1 MPIKVSCVDCG
12 ETFSVKDELAG
23 KRVKCRVCG
32 VPVRVSNEASA
43 DADDDD
49 DDDDELPVSRKVA
62 KSKSSAGKKKGKKSA
77 AGGLNATLMIRIG
90 IGVAA
95 ALVIGLAALAINGK
109 MENNRRIAEK
119 NKEIEQKNQANAAAD
134 GPVMPMHA
142 AGPNGMHAPAPG
154 ATAPGMA
161 PATTTPAAAMHGPG
175 PMVPAT
181 PATAQPAP

>member
-32 VPVRVSNEASA
+32 VPVRVPDEASA
-43 DADDDD
+43 DA
-49 DDDDELPVSRKVA
+49 DDDELPVSRKVA

-77 AGGLNATLMIRIG
+77 QGGLNATLMIRIG

-119 NKEIEQKNQANAAAD
+119 NKETEQKNQANAAAD
-134 GPVMPMHA
+134 GPAMPMHSMPMHA
-142 AGPNGMHAPAPG
+142 GTNGMHTPAT
-154 ATAPGMA
+154 ATPAPGMA
-161 PATTTPAAAMHGPG
+161 PATTTPAAAMHGPA
-175 PMVPAT
+175 PMAPAT
-181 PATAQPAP
+181 PAAGQPAP